1 MIRDIVRFDFLHDD
15 KAKTKP
21 YSLLFLST
29 GHAKTK
35 ILTYNNNITR
45 SLASANI
52 LSGHYTLYIDIFRCT
67 KKINRYISFFFWTKK
82 NIYIYIYVVIYI
94 RSYDNIIKNAHGH
107 YISKRFISAN
117 IKLIFIYEVNI
128 NVNKVIFTW
137 RYHNLFLVISYI
149 DLCDS
154 YNIISFAT
162 NMLDMVDCYLGS

>member
-45 SLASANI
+45 SLVSANI
-52 LSGHYTLYIDIFRCT
+52 LSGHYTLYIDIFL
-67 KKINRYISFFFWTKK
+67 FFFWTT
-82 NIYIYIYVVIYI
+82 YIYVVIYI

-128 NVNKVIFTW
+128 NVNKVILTW

>member
-1 MIRDIVRFDFLHDD
+1 MTIRLKLNHIVCFFSQP
-15 KAKTKP
+15 ATQ
-21 YSLLFLST
+21 
-29 GHAKTK
+29 KTK
-35 ILTYNNNITR
+35 ILTYNNNNITR
-45 SLASANI
+45 SLVFANI
-52 LSGHYTLYIDIFRCT
+52 LSGHYTLYIDIFL
-67 KKINRYISFFFWTKK
+67 FFFWTT
-82 NIYIYIYVVIYI
+82 YIYVVIYI
-94 RSYDNIIKNAHGH
+94 RSYDNIIKNAHGQ

-128 NVNKVIFTW
+128 NVNKVILTW